1 MSLSRWT
8 CCLETQMHDDVML
21 SGVFRYLF
29 KACCQATA
37 DTKPI
42 ERFMTQAKS
51 QFAQDPRVA
60 RQIINSL
67 RENNFYLFI
76 FLIYISECQNYVSR
90 NNAGRKI
97 TNTAYH
103 GYCDSGI
110 GPGWFRFEGSAGIRM
125 PTSCQPTN
133 RCGTHITNWKNGR
146 YPQQQMVRSAGRCVF
161 TELQVVVNFQQK
173 IKVRNCGS
181 YYVFYLNGVPT
192 CYSLYCGTD

>member
-1 MSLSRWT
+1 M
-8 CCLETQMHDDVML
+8 
-21 SGVFRYLF
+21 
-29 KACCQATA
+29 ACCQATA

-90 NNAGRKI
+90 NNADRKI

-133 RCGTHITNWKNGR
+133 RCGFHITNWIDGGHPSVADGQVSR
-146 YPQQQMVRSAGRCVF
+146 TVCFHWTAGCCEF
-161 TELQVVVNFQQK
+161 STN